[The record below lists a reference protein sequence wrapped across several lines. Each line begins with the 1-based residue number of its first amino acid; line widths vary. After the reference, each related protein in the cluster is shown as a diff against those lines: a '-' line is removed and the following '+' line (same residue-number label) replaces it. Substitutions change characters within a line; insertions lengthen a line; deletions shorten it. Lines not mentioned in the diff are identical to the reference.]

1 MSTKSSSV
9 RIALAGATFLALAAC
24 GNKGPLV
31 MPQKPVPVEAQPATP
46 VPEQT
51 PPAQAEPTQTEPASP
66 TTPAPTDGTPA
77 PVDGKDGQ

>member
-51 PPAQAEPTQTEPASP
+51 PPTQTEPASP